1 MARAQ
6 PKRKPELEQQFGE
19 RIRTLFTAA
28 FAARAQFARDHHEE
42 MMYGKPNSLTRYI
55 NAIIS
60 GNVLTIYPITKETC
74 RQDLHRERMLT
85 FLTLLAVPEDDPA
98 MKILQQI
105 DPDFIYPHQQDD
117 DTPLEE
123 KIGRLDIANRRYVNN
138 VVNKLL
144 EGHE

>member
-6 PKRKPELEQQFGE
+6 PKRKPKLEQQFGE
-19 RIRTLFTAA
+19 RIRTLFSAA
-28 FAARAQFARDHHEE
+28 FAVREQFARDHHEE
-42 MMYGKPNSLTRYI
+42 MKYGKPSSLIRYI
-55 NAIIS
+55 DGIVS
-60 GNVLTIYPITKETC
+60 GNVLMIYPVTKETC
-74 RQDLHRERMLT
+74 HYDLHRERMST

-105 DPDFIYPHQQDD
+105 DPDFIYPHQQED

-144 EGHE
+144 EGYD